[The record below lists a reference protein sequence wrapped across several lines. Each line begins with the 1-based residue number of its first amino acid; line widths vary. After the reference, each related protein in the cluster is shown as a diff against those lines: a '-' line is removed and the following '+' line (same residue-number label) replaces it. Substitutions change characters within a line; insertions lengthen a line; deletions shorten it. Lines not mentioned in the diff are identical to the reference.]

1 MMKHEFEKRVG
12 VVISDS
18 SYAIIEKVYT
28 WHPAISNTEGKDQI
42 ATLYKLGGM
51 PMINSMVETAEIMQ
65 DLDKERQR
73 ARIRLER
80 INRRI
85 DLVEAG
91 FLTEEQ
97 CRKDA
102 NWMFE
107 KSETPEEWGYARAFL
122 ATKYGEELASK
133 IIEEVEK

>member
-1 MMKHEFEKRVG
+1 MMKHEFEERVG
-12 VVISDS
+12 GTISDN

-28 WHPAISNTEGKDQI
+28 WHPAISDTDGKDQI

-51 PMINSMVETAEIMQ
+51 PMINSMVEAAEIMQ
-65 DLDKERQR
+65 DLDRERQQ
-73 ARIRLER
+73 ARIRLENV
-80 INRRI
+80 NRRI

-102 NWMFE
+102 NRMFE
-107 KSETPEEWGYARAFL
+107 KSETPEEWGYARTFL
-122 ATKYGEELASK
+122 ATKYGEELASE